1 MRISDW
7 SSDVCSSDLR
17 DVVGEGEDVLIIAV
31 VPFERDLDAD
41 IVALAGDRA
50 RIGEQRRLGAIE
62 PFDERRDAAY
72 VMQHD
77 YIALLAAF
85 VGVREAHARIWAS
98 QPEERRVGQRGVR
111 TCKSRWAPYH

>member
-41 IVALAGDRA
+41 IVALAGDRD

-62 PFDERRDAAY
+62 PFDESRDAAF
-72 VMQHD
+72 VMQLD
-77 YIALLAAF
+77 FLALLAAF
-85 VGVREAHARIWAS
+85 VGEDDADSRTEDGPFAISVFGLV
-98 QPEERRVGQRGVR
+98 ERSAEGGVWERG
-111 TCKSRWAPYH
+111 